1 MRRSG
6 SEAVFHSHIREELT
20 WSNFVRFSPAAFR
33 IEARSMIARPIMK
46 ATTGLAWW
54 AGTES
59 PGGNSGAGVAVS
71 RTEVAVSVT
80 EVTEASMHD
89 CEPPN
94 SKQMGGGREGKRI

>member
-20 WSNFVRFSPAAFR
+20 WSNFVRLSPAAFR
-33 IEARSMIARPIMK
+33 IEARSMMARPIMK

-59 PGGNSGAGVAVS
+59 LGGNSGEGVADS
-71 RTEVAVSVT
+71 KTEVAVSMT
-80 EVTEASMHD
+80 EVTEASMHN
-89 CEPPN
+89 CEPSS
-94 SKQMGGGREGKRI
+94 SKQMGGGGKGKRI